1 MAVAA
6 LITFLAQMNYKVSH
20 PTKVVECEIDLPTSK
35 SISNRLLIIQS
46 LCEEDFQ
53 IKNLSNS
60 DDTIMLKKTLTSD
73 TKTIDV
79 GAAGTSLRFLTA
91 YLATKEGREF
101 ILTGTARMK
110 ERPIKKLVEALQ
122 NLGAE
127 IESVSYT
134 HLTLPTKA

>member
-1 MAVAA
+1 MVIAA

-60 DDTIMLKKTLTSD
+60 DDTIML
-73 TKTIDV
+73 
-79 GAAGTSLRFLTA
+79 
-91 YLATKEGREF
+91 
-101 ILTGTARMK
+101 
-110 ERPIKKLVEALQ
+110 
-122 NLGAE
+122 
-127 IESVSYT
+127 
-134 HLTLPTKA
+134 